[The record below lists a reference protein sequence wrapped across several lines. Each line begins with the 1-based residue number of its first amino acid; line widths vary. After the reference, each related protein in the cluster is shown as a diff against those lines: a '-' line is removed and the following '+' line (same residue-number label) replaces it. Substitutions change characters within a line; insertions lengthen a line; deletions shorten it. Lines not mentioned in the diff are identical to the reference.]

1 MQIGINDLDDDDF
14 GTGLESPDEG
24 SQNQETNTY
33 QGGFVNN
40 ENNNQDDD
48 EFLSDFLKT
57 KGIDDISKIQFEDD
71 NGNIEERDWKSLTKE
86 EKFNILNT
94 PLEVADNN
102 NDDYLSDEEIQLLN
116 HIRQNNMTPSQ
127 YISQLQQGQEVQ
139 SEPHYKIDDLSDD
152 ELFLLDLESRTGEL
166 TEEDAAQA
174 LINAKQNEQLFN
186 KQVEGIRKEYKERE
200 DFQLQQQEA
209 EVYQQQQEIYNQ
221 FQDQVI
227 NSINQF
233 TSVGNLDLNF
243 EDSDKEELAQFMLST
258 DEAGNN
264 YLYQALQD
272 PNTLV
277 KAAWF
282 ILNGDEAFNSISDY
296 FINQIKL
303 VSESQYKKGF
313 EEGKQGRE
321 PSRPQVVINN
331 KQNNRRTS
339 YSSINDLDDDD

>member
-14 GTGLESPDEG
+14 GTGFESSNVT
-24 SQNQETNTY
+24 SQEPPTY
-33 QGGFVNN
+33 QEPPVS
-40 ENNNQDDD
+40 NQVQDQNDD

-71 NGNIEERDWKSLTKE
+71 NGNIEEKSWDSLTKE

-94 PLEVADNN
+94 PLEEADNN
-102 NDDYLSDEEIQLLN
+102 DNNLSDEEIQLLN
-116 HIRQNNMTPSQ
+116 HIRQSNMTPSQ
-127 YISQLQQGQEVQ
+127 YINQLKEQEV
-139 SEPHYKIDDLSDD
+139 SVEPHYKVDDLSDD

-174 LINAKQNEQLFN
+174 LVSAKQNEQLFN

-209 EVYQQQQEIYNQ
+209 ELEQQQQEVFNQ

-227 NSINQF
+227 DSINQF
-233 TSVGNLDLNF
+233 TSIGNLDLNF
-243 EDSDKEELAQFMLST
+243 ENADKEELAQFILST
-258 DEAGNN
+258 DETGNN

-272 PNTLV
+272 PKTLV

-282 ILNGDEAFNSISDY
+282 ILNGEEALNSISDY

-303 VSESQYKKGF
+303 VSDNQYKKGF
-313 EEGKQGRE
+313 EEGRQGKE

-331 KQNNRRTS
+331 KQNSHRTT
-339 YSSINDLDDDD
+339 YNSINDLDDDD